1 MVALNVYRASHVRVD
16 VCNSNCLV
24 LRLESVMYLK
34 TVPEQHRMKLDVMN
48 VNGSEEPAGENCHQY
63 SSVVTAIISSYAQ

>member
-1 MVALNVYRASHVRVD
+1 VVTLNVYHASHMQVD

-34 TVPEQHRMKLDVMN
+34 TVNEQQRMKLDT
-48 VNGSEEPAGENCHQY
+48 GENCHQY
-63 SSVVTAIISSYAQ
+63 SSVAIIL